1 MGLGVLHWA
10 DSIHTESSMP
20 RSASRQLFGREGE
33 LAVLIRALDDTDRGR
48 ARVVWIGG
56 EPGIG
61 KTRLAEELAA
71 TAATRRATVAWARCV
86 DAETAPPYWPWAEG
100 IRALL
105 QAVSL
110 KELHLP
116 LSCLERISALVPDL
130 IPRGTTPV
138 RSAALTTPFDRYQ
151 LFDAVRTL
159 LQRAS
164 SRALVVLVLDDL
176 HQADASSLLLL
187 EFVAREL
194 SDSRL
199 LLVATYRAD
208 ELSGRLME
216 TMGELARV
224 GLQKMMLTGLGLT
237 ATSQLLA
244 HLVGKGCSD
253 DLVREVHGRTSGNPF
268 FVTEVAHLQSSDR
281 NLIPDN
287 VRAVLQRRLSRLSEA
302 TIQLLTVGSVL
313 GREFDF
319 RIAAAIVQPGRNVDL
334 LSSLDEALE
343 RLIIEPMPAAGES
356 RYRFRHALV
365 RDAVYESVSPSRRAH
380 WHAAVVELMEQQ
392 LGARLEEHT
401 ADLAYHAA
409 RAEALVGTS
418 RVVKYSRLAG
428 ERMLATHAFDEAL
441 RHFERAWRARNSV
454 PCDDD
459 AAGILAGLGLAQA
472 ATSLRWNRQEAWTN
486 VRRAIEY
493 YLEAGEIQKAIAAV
507 THASLAAEGV
517 TGVTDVIRRLL
528 PLVRDGS
535 REAAS
540 LLARGAAAAYF
551 ETGSDQPTQQ
561 WFARALAIAS
571 THEDAGLELR
581 VLAQSLSVDHFALRW
596 HDTLVKSRR
605 VQELAGRVDELHW
618 QAYASYRYAW
628 VLTHTG
634 RIEEAHGQAQEN
646 LAMAER
652 LRDRGLLAD
661 ALFVNALLAQL
672 RGQWDEARAHSD
684 RGLALAAGH
693 LPLLHMRAVLEYET
707 GNDIAG
713 GQYVQRLIDA
723 DRDAKPYPLAGIFTA
738 VALSHIAYST
748 NGMTDTAPAIAA
760 ARAVLAKPS
769 AVRNAVVC
777 ARMGHALMAVLDA
790 DIDECETDLEALAP
804 FESVMP
810 TQNGLA
816 TGRVLGLLAHAVG
829 QKRRA
834 SHHFE
839 QALVFC
845 RASGFKPE
853 LAWTCHDYA
862 TALLD
867 LGDRDDKVKAAVLLD
882 EGEQIAAALGLE
894 PLRKRIA
901 AFRERYRLRLA
912 RNPAGLT
919 TREFEVLQLLASGK
933 ANKDIAEA
941 LFISTHTVAVHVARV
956 LEKTGSSNRT
966 AAVAY
971 ATRHHLLE
979 STRLGSSDHRAPKK

>member
-1 MGLGVLHWA
+1 
-10 DSIHTESSMP
+10 
-20 RSASRQLFGREGE
+20 
-33 LAVLIRALDDTDRGR
+33 
-48 ARVVWIGG
+48 
-56 EPGIG
+56 
-61 KTRLAEELAA
+61 
-71 TAATRRATVAWARCV
+71 
-86 DAETAPPYWPWAEG
+86 
-100 IRALL
+100 
-105 QAVSL
+105 
-110 KELHLP
+110 
-116 LSCLERISALVPDL
+116 
-130 IPRGTTPV
+130 
-138 RSAALTTPFDRYQ
+138 
-151 LFDAVRTL
+151 
-159 LQRAS
+159 
-164 SRALVVLVLDDL
+164 
-176 HQADASSLLLL
+176 LLLL
-187 EFVAREL
+187 EFVAREI

-208 ELSGRLME
+208 EMSRHLKE

-224 GLQKMMLTGLGLT
+224 GLQKIVLTGLGLN
-237 ATSQLLA
+237 ATGQLLA

-253 DLVREVHGRTSGNPF
+253 DLVRKVHARTSGNPF

-281 NLIPDN
+281 DVIPDN

-302 TIQLLTVGSVL
+302 TTQLLTIGSVM

-319 RIAAAIVQPGRNVDL
+319 RIAAAIVRPARDTDL
-334 LSSLDEALE
+334 LPALDEALE
-343 RLIIEPMPAAGES
+343 RLIIEPMPAGGES
-356 RYRFRHALV
+356 WYRFRHALV
-365 RDAVYESVSPSRRAH
+365 RAAVYESVSPSRRAH
-380 WHAAVVELMEQQ
+380 WHAAVVELMEQR
-392 LGARLEEHT
+392 LGARVEEHA

-409 RAEALVGTS
+409 RAEALVGSS

-428 ERMLATHAFDEAL
+428 ERMLATHAFDEAS

-454 PCDDD
+454 PCDAD
-459 AAGILAGLGLAQA
+459 AAGILAGLGVAQA
-472 ATSLRWNRQEAWTN
+472 ATSLRWKRQEAWAN
-486 VRRAIEY
+486 VRRATEY
-493 YLEAGEIQKAIAAV
+493 YLEAGEIQKAVAAV

-517 TGVTDVIRRLL
+517 AGVTDVIRRLL
-528 PLVRDGS
+528 PLVPEGS
-535 REAAS
+535 REAAL

-561 WFARALAIAS
+561 WFARALGIAS
-571 THEDAGLELR
+571 SHEDAGLELR

-596 HDTLVKSRR
+596 HDALVKSRR
-605 VQELAGRVDELHW
+605 VLELAERVDELHS
-618 QAYASYRYAW
+618 QAYASYRAAYA
-628 VLTHTG
+628 LTHTG
-634 RIEEAHGQAQEN
+634 RIEEASGQVQHN
-646 LAMAER
+646 LAVAER

-661 ALFVNALLAQL
+661 ALYVKAHLAQL
-672 RGQWDEARAHSD
+672 RGQWDEARAQSD

-693 LPLLHMRAVLEYET
+693 LPLLHGRAVLEYET
-707 GNDIAG
+707 GNDVAG
-713 GQYVQRLIDA
+713 GQYVQRLVDA
-723 DRDAKPYPLAGIFTA
+723 DRDAKPYPIAGIFTA
-738 VALSHIAYST
+738 VALSHIAYIT
-748 NGMTDTAPAIAA
+748 NGMTDTEPAIRA
-760 ARAVLAKPS
+760 ARGVLAKPS

-777 ARMGHALMAVLDA
+777 ARMGHALLAVLDA
-790 DIDECETDLEALAP
+790 DVDECETDLEALAP

-816 TGRVLGLLAHAVG
+816 TGRLLGLLAHAVG

-834 SHHFE
+834 WNHFE
-839 QALVFC
+839 QALAFC

-862 TALLD
+862 AALVD
-867 LGDRDDKVKAAVLLD
+867 LGARDDRVKAAALLD
-882 EGEQIAAALGLE
+882 EGEQIGAALGLE
-894 PLRKRIA
+894 PLRKRIS

-979 STRLGSSDHRAPKK
+979 STRSGTADERRPKK

>member
-1 MGLGVLHWA
+1 MRWA
-10 DSIHTESSMP
+10 ECVHSANRMFQP
-20 RSASRQLFGREGE
+20 ASRQLFGREGE
-33 LAVLIRALDDTDRGR
+33 LAVLIRALADSERGR

-61 KTRLAEELAA
+61 KTRLAEELGA

-86 DAETAPPYWPWAEG
+86 DAGAAPPYWPWAEG

-105 QAVSL
+105 QTVSWE
-110 KELHLP
+110 ELYLP
-116 LSCLERISALVPDL
+116 VSCLERISALVPDL
-130 IPRGTTPV
+130 MPRGSTPI
-138 RSAALTTPFDRYQ
+138 RSAPLTTASDRYQ

-164 SRALVVLVLDDL
+164 SRAVVVLVLDDL
-176 HQADASSLLLL
+176 HQGDPSSLLLL

-199 LLVATYRAD
+199 LIVATYRAD
-208 ELSGRLME
+208 EVSRPLLE
-216 TMGELARV
+216 TMGELARL
-224 GLQKMMLTGLGLT
+224 GLQKVALTGLGVEET
-237 ATSQLLA
+237 GQLLRHA
-244 HLVGKGCSD
+244 SGNSCSD
-253 DLVREVHGRTSGNPF
+253 DLVRQVHARTNGNPF

-281 NLIPDN
+281 DVIPDN

-302 TIQLLTVGSVL
+302 TIQLLTVGSVM

-319 RIAAAIVQPGRNVDL
+319 RIAAAIVHPGRDLDL

-356 RYRFRHALV
+356 WYRFRHALV
-365 RDAVYESVSPSRRAH
+365 RDAVYERVSPSRRAY
-380 WHAAVVELMEQQ
+380 WHAAVVELMEQR
-392 LGARLEEHT
+392 LSARVEEHA

-441 RHFERAWRARNSV
+441 RHFERAWRGRNSV

-472 ATSLRWNRQEAWTN
+472 ATSVRWNRQEAWAK

-493 YLEAGEIQKAIAAV
+493 YLEAGDIQKAVAAA

-517 TGVTDVIRRLL
+517 SGVTDVVRRLL
-528 PLVRDGS
+528 PLVREGS
-535 REAAS
+535 REAAA

-551 ETGSDQPTQQ
+551 ETGNDQPTQQ

-571 THEDAGLELR
+571 SHEDTGLELR
-581 VLAQSLSVDHFALRW
+581 VLGQFISVDHFALRW
-596 HDTLVKSRR
+596 HDALVKSRR
-605 VQELAGRVDELHW
+605 VLELAGRGDELHW
-618 QAYASYRYAW
+618 HAYASYRAAYAL
-628 VLTHTG
+628 VNTG
-634 RIEEAHGQAQEN
+634 RTEEASEQVQET
-646 LAMAER
+646 LTVAER
-652 LRDRGLLAD
+652 LRDRGLLGD
-661 ALFVNALLAQL
+661 ALYMKALLGEL
-672 RGQWDEARAHSD
+672 RGQWDEARAQSD
-684 RGLALAAGH
+684 RGLALAAAH
-693 LPLLHMRAVLEYET
+693 LPLLHIRAVLEYET
-707 GNDIAG
+707 GNDVAG
-713 GQYVQRLIDA
+713 GQYVQRLIEA
-723 DRDAKPYPLAGIFTA
+723 DRDAQPYPLAGIFTA
-738 VALSHIAYST
+738 LALSHIAYIS
-748 NGMTDTAPAIAA
+748 NGMTDTEPAITA
-760 ARAVLAKPS
+760 ARAIMAKRS
-769 AVRNAVVC
+769 AVRNAVVQ
-777 ARMGHALMAVLDA
+777 ARLGHALVSVLDA
-790 DIDECETDLEALAP
+790 DIDECEADLEALAP
-804 FESVMP
+804 FEFVMP
-810 TQNGLA
+810 TQSGLV

-834 SHHFE
+834 WNHFE

-867 LGDRDDKVKAAVLLD
+867 LGDRDDRVKATVLLD

-956 LEKTGSSNRT
+956 LEKTGSANRT

-979 STRLGSSDHRAPKK
+979 STRSGTADERPPRR

>member
-1 MGLGVLHWA
+1 
-10 DSIHTESSMP
+10 MP
-20 RSASRQLFGREGE
+20 RPALHQLFGRERE
-33 LAVLIRALDDTDRGR
+33 LAVLIRALNDSERGT
-48 ARVVWIGG
+48 ARVVWIAG

-61 KTRLAEELAA
+61 KTRLAEELGA
-71 TAATRRATVAWARCV
+71 TAARRRATVAWARCV

-105 QAVSL
+105 QTISL
-110 KELHLP
+110 EELHLP
-116 LSCLERISALVPDL
+116 ISCLERLSALVPNL
-130 IPRGTTPV
+130 IPRPAAST
-138 RSAALTTPFDRYQ
+138 RSAALTTASDRYQ

-164 SRALVVLVLDDL
+164 ARAVVVLVLDDL

-208 ELSGRLME
+208 EMSKRLLE

-224 GLQKMMLTGLGLT
+224 GLQKMVLTGLGLS
-237 ATSQLLA
+237 ATGQLLA
-244 HLVGKGCSD
+244 HLVGKGCAD
-253 DLVREVHGRTSGNPF
+253 DLVSQVHARTSGNPF

-281 NLIPDN
+281 DVIPDN

-319 RIAAAIVQPGRNVDL
+319 RIAAAIVQPAADLDL
-334 LSSLDEALE
+334 LSALDEALE
-343 RLIIEPMPAAGES
+343 RLFVEPMPGAGES
-356 RYRFRHALV
+356 WYRFRHALV
-365 RDAVYESVSPSRRAH
+365 RDAVYEGVSPSRRAH
-380 WHAAVVELMEQQ
+380 WHAAVVELMEQR
-392 LGARLEEHT
+392 LGAGGEEC
-401 ADLAYHAA
+401 AVDLAYHAA
-409 RAEALVGTS
+409 RAEALVGS
-418 RVVKYSRLAG
+418 ARVVKYSRLAG

-472 ATSLRWNRQEAWTN
+472 ATSVRWNRQEAWTN
-486 VRRAIEY
+486 VRRAIDY
-493 YLEAGEIQKAIAAV
+493 YLEAGEIQKAVAAA

-517 TGVTDVIRRLL
+517 AGVTDVIRRLL
-528 PLVRDGS
+528 PLVRKGS
-535 REAAS
+535 REAAL

-571 THEDAGLELR
+571 SHEDAGLELQ
-581 VLAQSLSVDHFALRW
+581 VLAQSISVDHFALRW

-605 VQELAGRVDELHW
+605 VLELAGRVDELHW
-618 QAYASYRYAW
+618 QAYASYRAAFA
-628 VLTHTG
+628 LTHAG
-634 RIEEAHGQAQEN
+634 RIEEANGQVQEN
-646 LAMAER
+646 LAAAER

-661 ALFVNALLAQL
+661 ALYVKALLAQL
-672 RGQWDEARAHSD
+672 RGQWEEARTESD

-693 LPLLHMRAVLEYET
+693 LPLLHVRAVVEYET
-707 GNDIAG
+707 GHDVAG
-713 GQYVQRLIDA
+713 GQYLQRLIDA

-738 VALSHIAYST
+738 VALSQIAYST
-748 NGMTDTAPAIAA
+748 NGMTDTEPAIGA
-760 ARAVLAKPS
+760 ARAVMAKPS
-769 AVRNAVVC
+769 AARNAVVS
-777 ARMGHALMAVLDA
+777 ARMGHALLAVLDA
-790 DIDECETDLEALAP
+790 DVDECETDLEALAP

-810 TQNGLA
+810 TQNCLA
-816 TGRVLGLLAHAVG
+816 TGRVLGLLAHAAG

-834 SHHFE
+834 WNHFE
-839 QALVFC
+839 QALAFC

-862 TALLD
+862 AALLD
-867 LGDRDDKVKAAVLLD
+867 LGARDDRVKAAALLD
-882 EGEQIAAALGLE
+882 EGEQIATALDLVL
-894 PLRKRIA
+894 LRKRIS
-901 AFRERYRLRLA
+901 AFRERYRLRLE

-966 AAVAY
+966 AAAAY

-979 STRLGSSDHRAPKK
+979 STRSGTADERRLKK